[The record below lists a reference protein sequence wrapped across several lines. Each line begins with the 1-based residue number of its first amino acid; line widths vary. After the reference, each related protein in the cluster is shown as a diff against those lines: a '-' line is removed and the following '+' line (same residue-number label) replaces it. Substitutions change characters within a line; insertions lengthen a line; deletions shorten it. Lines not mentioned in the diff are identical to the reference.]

1 MADTA
6 YPKSALRGGVRW
18 SGSALALLL
27 LGGVALVWLLTPGLA
42 QGQQKKS
49 AKQAGSRPAAAAS
62 STADTSEATSRGGEI
77 MAVVNGEPIT
87 REDLARDCLR
97 QYGEEVLESLV
108 NKQLIVEHCK
118 AQNIGVSRKE
128 VEAEIDRM
136 AERFGLPTDQ
146 WLKLLQE
153 ERHIT
158 PTQYAKDIIW
168 PTLALRKLAGERL
181 KISEQEIKRAYESQY
196 GPAVQARLIV
206 CSNRKRAEQIREQ
219 ALKNPED
226 FASLAKQYSEDVAS
240 ASSGGLIQPI
250 RKHVGDAGLEQA
262 AFALQPGEISE
273 ILKLGDQYVI
283 LKCEAQL
290 PPTRKP
296 LKEVRQ
302 TLEESIRD
310 RKLREV
316 SDELFRELQARA
328 RVENVFNDPVKRKQ
342 YPGVAAVIND
352 HRITVERLAEECVER
367 HGVEVLENLIHR
379 RLLEQALARE
389 RIKIT
394 RRDLDEEIARTALAM
409 GKVREGSN
417 EPDVEGWLA
426 QLERDE
432 GLTRAMYEHDV
443 VWPVVALK
451 KLVGDTVQVT
461 EEDLQKGYEANYGR
475 RVRCRAIVLNQQRRA
490 QEVWELARQHPT
502 VENFGNLA
510 EKYSIEASSRSLRG
524 EIPPIQRYGGQP
536 QIEKEAFALQPG
548 ELSSIIQVGD
558 KFIILF
564 CEGYTEPTRF
574 AFDEVRDL
582 IYEDLYEKKLRLAM
596 AQKFHALQD
605 AAEIDNFLTKTTQQP
620 RGQRLQDVTQE
631 EPAAPRKSAKTAAK
645 PKKAE

>member
-1 MADTA
+1 MRVLSCRLTWTMLLAA
-6 YPKSALRGGVRW
+6 ALT
-18 SGSALALLL
+18 
-27 LGGVALVWLLTPGLA
+27 WLLIQGPVW
-42 QGQQKKS
+42 GQQGKPAKKAG
-49 AKQAGSRPAAAAS
+49 AKPAAAS
-62 STADTSEATSRGGEI
+62 SDKPQADDPQSRKLEI

-118 AQNIGVSRKE
+118 AHNIGVSRKE

-181 KISEQEIKRAYESQY
+181 NISKEEIQQAYESQY

-206 CSNRKRAEQIREQ
+206 CSNRKRAEQIRAQ

-226 FASLAKQYSEDVAS
+226 FATLAKQHSEDVAS
-240 ASSGGLIQPI
+240 ASSGGFIQPI
-250 RKHVGDAGLEQA
+250 RKHVGDAALEQA
-262 AFALQPGEISE
+262 AFALRPGEVSE
-273 ILKLGDQYVI
+273 VLKLGDQYVI
-283 LKCEAQL
+283 LKCESHI

-296 LKEVRQ
+296 LEEVRQ
-302 TLEESIRD
+302 ALEDTIRD

-316 SDELFRELQARA
+316 SDELFRELQAQA
-328 RVENVFNDPVKRKQ
+328 RVENIFNDPAKRKK
-342 YPGVAAVIND
+342 YPGVAAMIND
-352 HRITVERLAEECVER
+352 HRITIATLAEECIER
-367 HGVEVLENLIHR
+367 HGVEVLESMINR
-379 RLLEQALARE
+379 RLLEQALARQ
-389 RIKIT
+389 RIEIT
-394 RRDLDEEIARTALAM
+394 RQDLDDEVARTALAM
-409 GKVREGSN
+409 GKVRAGN
-417 EPDVEGWLA
+417 EPDVEAWLA
-426 QLERDE
+426 QLEREE

-451 KLVGDTVQVT
+451 KLVGDSVQVT
-461 EEDLQKGYEANYGR
+461 EEDLQKGYEANYGP

-490 QEVWELARQHPT
+490 QEVWELARKNPT
-502 VENFGNLA
+502 AENFGNLA
-510 EKYSIEASSRSLRG
+510 EKYSVEASSRSLRG

-536 QIEKEAFALQPG
+536 QIEKEAFSLQPG

-558 KFIILF
+558 KFVILF

-574 AFDEVRDL
+574 EFDEVRDL

-605 AAEIDNFLTKTTQQP
+605 AAEIDNFLTGSSQQP
-620 RGQRLQDVTQE
+620 RGQKLEEITQE
-631 EPAAPRKSAKTAAK
+631 QPSSPRKSTKTASK
-645 PKKAE
+645 PKKQ

>member
-1 MADTA
+1 MAYQASPMRAFRDTTYKA
-6 YPKSALRGGVRW
+6 SRLLPCLVLTSALMARILAPGN
-18 SGSALALLL
+18 ALA
-27 LGGVALVWLLTPGLA
+27 
-42 QGQQKKS
+42 QQSKPAKKS
-49 AKQAGSRPAAAAS
+49 GTKPAPAADAK
-62 STADTSEATSRGGEI
+62 DPQSRRLEVV
-77 MAVVNGEPIT
+77 AVVNGEPIT

-181 KISEQEIKRAYESQY
+181 NISEEEVQQAYESQY
-196 GPAVQARLIV
+196 GPAVQTRLIV
-206 CSNRKRAEQIREQ
+206 CSDRKRAEQIRSM

-262 AFALQPGEISE
+262 AFSLQPGEISE
-273 ILKLGDQYVI
+273 VLKLGGQYVI
-283 LKCEAQL
+283 LKCESRI

-302 TLEESIRD
+302 ALEEGIRD

-316 SDELFRELQARA
+316 SDELFRELQAQA
-328 RVENVFNDPVKRKQ
+328 RVENVFNDPAKRKK
-342 YPGVAAVIND
+342 YPGVAAIIND
-352 HRITVERLAEECVER
+352 QRITVETLAEECIER
-367 HGVEVLENLIHR
+367 HGVEVLEAMINR
-379 RLLEQALARE
+379 RVLEQALAQQH
-389 RIKIT
+389 IKIT
-394 RRDLDEEIARTALAM
+394 RQDLDEELARTALAM
-409 GKVREGSN
+409 GKVRKGSN
-417 EPDVEGWLA
+417 EPDVEAWLA
-426 QLERDE
+426 QLEQEE
-432 GLTRAMYEHDV
+432 GLTRATYEHDV

-451 KLVGDTVQVT
+451 KLVGDTVQVS

-490 QEVWELARQHPT
+490 QEVWELARKNPT
-502 VENFGNLA
+502 AETFGDLA

-558 KFIILF
+558 KFVILF

-574 AFDEVRDL
+574 EFDEVRDL
-582 IYEDLYEKKLRLAM
+582 IYEDIYEKKLRVAM
-596 AQKFHALQD
+596 AQKFHSLQD
-605 AAEIDNFLTKTTQQP
+605 GAEIDNFLTGTSQQP
-620 RGQRLQDVTQE
+620 RGQKLQDVTSE
-631 EPAAPRKSAKTAAK
+631 EPEAPRKSAKTAAK
-645 PKKAE
+645 PKKSK

>member
-1 MADTA
+1 MANETS
-6 YPKSALRGGVRW
+6 PTCGFRNIMHKLGRPLLCLVLGFALGGCILAP
-18 SGSALALLL
+18 GKALA
-27 LGGVALVWLLTPGLA
+27 
-42 QGQQKKS
+42 QQKKPT
-49 AKQAGSRPAAAAS
+49 KS
-62 STADTSEATSRGGEI
+62 STKPATTADAKDPQSRRLEVV
-77 MAVVNGEPIT
+77 AVVNGEPIT

-108 NKQLIVEHCK
+108 NKQLIVGHCK

-136 AERFGLPTDQ
+136 AERFGLPTEQ
-146 WLKLLQE
+146 WLKLLEE

-181 KISEQEIKRAYESQY
+181 NITEEEVQQAYESQY
-196 GPAVQARLIV
+196 GPAVQARLIF
-206 CSNRKRAEQIREQ
+206 CSDRKRAEQIRAQ

-250 RKHVGDAGLEQA
+250 RKHLGDAGLEQA
-262 AFALQPGEISE
+262 AFSLQPGEISE
-273 ILKLGDQYVI
+273 VLKLGGQYVI
-283 LKCEAQL
+283 LKCESRI
-290 PPTRKP
+290 PPTRKA

-302 TLEESIRD
+302 ALEEGIRD

-316 SDELFRELQARA
+316 SEELFRELQAHA
-328 RVENVFNDPVKRKQ
+328 RVENVFNDQAKRKK
-342 YPGVAAVIND
+342 YPGVAAIIND
-352 HRITVERLAEECVER
+352 QRITIETLAEECIER
-367 HGVEVLENLIHR
+367 HGIEVLEAMINR
-379 RLLEQALARE
+379 RLLEQALAQQG
-389 RIKIT
+389 IKIT
-394 RRDLDEEIARTALAM
+394 RRDLDEELARTALAM
-409 GKVREGSN
+409 GKVRKGSN
-417 EPDVEGWLA
+417 EPDVEAWLA
-426 QLERDE
+426 QLEQEE
-432 GLTRAMYEHDV
+432 GLTRATYEHDV

-451 KLVGDTVQVT
+451 KLVGDTVQVS

-490 QEVWELARQHPT
+490 QEVWELARKNPT
-502 VENFGNLA
+502 AETFGDLA

-558 KFIILF
+558 KFVILF

-574 AFDEVRDL
+574 EFDEVRDL
-582 IYEDLYEKKLRLAM
+582 IYEDIYEKKLRVAM
-596 AQKFHALQD
+596 AQKFHSLQD
-605 AAEIDNFLTKTTQQP
+605 RADIDNFLTGTSQQP
-620 RGQRLQDVTQE
+620 RGQKLQDVTSE
-631 EPAAPRKSAKTAAK
+631 EPGTSRHDAKTAAN
-645 PKKAE
+645 PKTSK

>member
-1 MADTA
+1 MAFVA
-6 YPKSALRGGVRW
+6 PPRRALPGALREPARV
-18 SGSALALLL
+18 LARL
-27 LGGVALVWLLTPGLA
+27 WLCGAVLA
-42 QGQQKKS
+42 CLMAAFPARAQEKKPAKKS
-49 AKQAGSRPAAAAS
+49 SSKPPAAAANDS
-62 STADTSEATSRGGEI
+62 SAGPSRAGEI

-87 REDLARDCLR
+87 REDLARECLR

-118 AQNIGVSRKE
+118 RLNIGVSRKE

-181 KISEQEIKRAYESQY
+181 QITEQEIKQAYESQY
-196 GPAVQARLIV
+196 GPAVQVRLIV
-206 CSNRKRAEQIREQ
+206 CSNRKRAEQIRAQ

-226 FASLAKQYSEDVAS
+226 FASLAKQHSEDVAS

-273 ILKLGDQYVI
+273 VLKLGDQYVI
-283 LKCEAQL
+283 LKCESQI

-302 TLEESIRD
+302 ALEEGLRD

-316 SDELFRELQARA
+316 SDELFRELQAQA
-328 RVENVFNDPVKRKQ
+328 RVENVFNDPAKRKK

-352 HRITVERLAEECVER
+352 HRITVETLAEECVER
-367 HGVEVLENLIHR
+367 HGVEVLENVINR

-389 RIKIT
+389 RIEIT
-394 RRDLDEEIARTALAM
+394 RRDLDEEVARTALAM
-409 GKVREGSN
+409 GKVREGGK
-417 EPDVEGWLA
+417 EPDVEAWLA
-426 QLERDE
+426 QLEREE

-451 KLVGDTVQVT
+451 KLVGDAVQVT
-461 EEDLQKGYEANYGR
+461 EEDLQKGYEANYGP

-490 QEVWELARQHPT
+490 QEVWELARENPT
-502 VENFGNLA
+502 AENFGNLA

-536 QIEKEAFALQPG
+536 QIEKEAFSLQPG

-558 KFIILF
+558 KFVILF

-574 AFDEVRDL
+574 EFDEVRDL

-605 AAEIDNFLTKTTQQP
+605 AAEIDNFLTGTSQQP
-620 RGQRLQDVTQE
+620 RGQKLEEVTSE
-631 EPAAPRKSAKTAAK
+631 DPATPRKGAKTAAK
-645 PKKAE
+645 PKKSK